1 MAEIRNPF
9 TRSEERVLG
18 ELRAQRDRVKR
29 QRPLPKA
36 GSEVGKVSRR
46 RSSPIL
52 ALYDRLGINPKDLQR

>member
-18 ELRAQRDRVKR
+18 ELRAQRDRVKQ

-46 RSSPIL
+46 RSSPVV
-52 ALYDRLGINPKDLQR
+52 ALYNRLGVNLKDLQV

>member
-1 MAEIRNPF
+1 MAEITNPF

-29 QRPLPKA
+29 QPSLPKA

-46 RSSPIL
+46 RSNPIL
-52 ALYDRLGINPKDLQR
+52 ALYDRLGVNLKDLQV

>member
-1 MAEIRNPF
+1 MAEIRNSF

-18 ELRAQRDRVKR
+18 ELRAQRDRVQR

-52 ALYDRLGINPKDLQR
+52 ALYNRLGVNLKDLQA

>member
-1 MAEIRNPF
+1 MAGIKSPF
-9 TRSEERVLG
+9 TRSEEKVLG

-29 QRPLPKA
+29 EGSLPKA

-52 ALYDRLGINPKDLQR
+52 ALYNRLGINPKDLQR